1 MKNKIL
7 DSDNKNGNRTKNYIL
22 RVSQNLESVCGENFK
37 AIERGNII
45 FKAIEKYR
53 YGLRKTVLI

>member
-22 RVSQNLESVCGENFK
+22 TNFNLESVCGENFI
-37 AIERGNII
+37 AIERGKKSFLKRLKNIVM
-45 FKAIEKYR
+45 ASEKLY
-53 YGLRKTVLI
+53 

>member
-22 RVSQNLESVCGENFK
+22 RVTQNLESVCGENFK
-37 AIERGNII
+37 AIERGKNH
-45 FKAIEKYR
+45 F
-53 YGLRKTVLI
+53 